1 MLRSAAFRP
10 RVFLT
15 AEWRHL
21 AMLNYEVDPA
31 VLEPYLPRQLDLDF
45 WNGKTY
51 VSLVGFLFRDT
62 RVLGVPIP
70 FHRNFAELN
79 LRFYVR
85 RCDGPEERRGVIFIR
100 EIVPRWAVSLVAR
113 KVYQENYLTLPM
125 RHSIESRPLED
136 GGVAVEYAWRFQR
149 RWNRMRIE
157 TSGDAEPSA
166 AGSLDEFIVDQRW
179 GYCRQRN
186 GDCLEYEV
194 EHPPWPIRAATHVD
208 LDCDAATLYGPALAE
223 ALACPPQSAFLVD
236 GSEVALHRGV
246 RLAAQPEVAA
256 VTSS

>member
-1 MLRSAAFRP
+1 MLRPAASGP

-21 AMLNYEVDPA
+21 AMLNFELDPV
-31 VLEPYLPRQLDLDF
+31 VLEPFLPRHLELDF

-51 VSLVGFLFRDT
+51 VSLVGFMFRDT

-85 RCDGPEERRGVIFIR
+85 RRDAPEERRGVIFIR
-100 EIVPRWAVSLVAR
+100 EIVPRWAVSFVAR
-113 KVYQENYLTLPM
+113 NVYQENYLTLPM
-125 RHSIESRPLED
+125 RHSIESGPQAD
-136 GGVAVEYAWRFQR
+136 CGVVVEYAWRFRR

-157 TSGDAEPSA
+157 AAGIAELPA
-166 AGSLDEFIVDQRW
+166 TGSLDEFIVDHFW

-186 GDCLEYEV
+186 GECLEYEV
-194 EHPPWPIRAATHVD
+194 EHPPWPIRAATHVE
-208 LDCDAATLYGPALAE
+208 LDCDAAGLYGPAPAE
-223 ALACPPQSAFLVD
+223 ALACPPRSAFLVD
-236 GSEVALHRGV
+236 GSAVALHRGV
-246 RLAAQPEVAA
+246 RLAARPEAA
-256 VTSS
+256 ATTSR